1 MSYLTVRTGS
11 RTLPS
16 GTSLLNNGQIN
27 DSRPDDDGKL
37 SLGNDVCALQDFTI
51 EKCQENIMEI

>member
-1 MSYLTVRTGS
+1 MSYLTVCAGS

-27 DSRPDDDGKL
+27 DSRPDVDGK
-37 SLGNDVCALQDFTI
+37 
-51 EKCQENIMEI
+51 